1 VDSNAVRRFSVTYLE
16 GSGST
21 LSAQIMYPGLMVRA
35 VFIEAAEVSTSL
47 IHYFFPTYLMMLSKT
62 DMQAQ
67 RYHISASDS

>member
-1 VDSNAVRRFSVTYLE
+1 
-16 GSGST
+16 
-21 LSAQIMYPGLMVRA
+21 MYPGLMVRA